1 MPSGMWW
8 SCWLP
13 FHAACTR
20 GFALPAS
27 TQPAVAWGGCT
38 SPGWI
43 HSMPMEIPV
52 RALQTLRRKLLIP
65 ALMPSWWPQCHAQQI
80 PPLPTMCGL
89 QPCARGRS
97 HRAGMRSALLQ
108 AAGAGR
114 LSCWVSAEPSAVQG
128 WLFPQQHFAAH
139 RTLEDFTAGFGG
151 LRSPQAASWEAC
163 ITTRCSGKASSPPP
177 LELGAGAP
185 SSLCICFS

>member
-1 MPSGMWW
+1 MPLGTWW

-13 FHAACTR
+13 SHAACTR

-65 ALMPSWWPQCHAQQI
+65 VLMPSWWPQCR
-80 PPLPTMCGL
+80 
-89 QPCARGRS
+89 ARGRS
-97 HRAGMRSALLQ
+97 HKAGMRSALLQ

-114 LSCWVSAEPSAVQG
+114 LSCWVCAEPRAVQG

-139 RTLEDFTAGFGG
+139 RTLEEFTAGFGG

-163 ITTRCSGKASSPPP
+163 ITTRHSREAFSPPP
-177 LELGAGAP
+177 LELVA
-185 SSLCICFS
+185 